1 MAISSIIL
9 VMVLCLIAEGFFSGS
24 EIAIVSA
31 DNMRLR
37 HEAAKGSRGAQ
48 LALKMLEKPE
58 WLLATTLIGTN
69 ISVVTNTTMATALMI
84 NLFGENGSWFAVLLV
99 APLIWVFGEIVPKSI
114 FQQRADEL
122 TPYVIFPLKGASY
135 LFYPI
140 LLVFTFLT
148 KMLSRILGDQ
158 EKNPFTLREEIMTMM
173 NMSVESPSGIQSA
186 EKDMISRMFGFSE
199 TTAEQIMVPLIDVV
213 AVEKN
218 ISCGKAMKVAVKKA
232 YKRLPVYDERVDQ
245 IVGILDAFELL
256 DRGARRPIADLIR
269 PVRYVPES
277 KSIKDLLIE
286 FRLDGDSI
294 AVVVDEF
301 GGAEGIVFMEDIMEE
316 IVQEMSDEYHSDERQ
331 TEKIAKNADR
341 DYTVDARIDLDD
353 LVSQLKIDMGNQHRS
368 ATLSGYLLEHLHTIP
383 HTGQHFE
390 IRGIKYTILK
400 STPQTIDVVKIHW

>member
-9 VMVLCLIAEGFFSGS
+9 VMVFCLIAEGFFSGS

-37 HEAAKGSRGAQ
+37 HKAAKGSRGAQ

-99 APLIWVFGEIVPKSI
+99 APLIWVFGEIVPKSV

-122 TPYVIFPLKGASY
+122 TPYVIFPLKAASY

-148 KMLSRILGDQ
+148 KLLSRMLGDHD
-158 EKNPFTLREEIMTMM
+158 KNPFTLREEIISMM
-173 NMSVESPSGIQSA
+173 NMSVESTSGIQSA
-186 EKDMISRMFGFSE
+186 EKDMIRRMFRFSE
-199 TTAEQIMVPLIDVV
+199 TSVEQIMIPLIDIV
-213 AVEKN
+213 AVEKS
-218 ISCGKAMKVAVKKA
+218 ITCGRAMKVAVKLA
-232 YKRLPVYDERVDQ
+232 HKRLPVYDERIDQ
-245 IVGILDAFELL
+245 IIGILDTFELL
-256 DRGARRPIADLIR
+256 DKGARKSIDKLIK

-277 KSIKDLLIE
+277 KSIKDLLIN
-286 FRLDGDSI
+286 FRLDGDTM

-301 GGAEGIVFMEDIMEE
+301 GGAEGVVFMEDIMEE
-316 IVQEMSDEYHSDERQ
+316 VVQDIDDEYDSGKQ
-331 TEKIAKNADR
+331 PPEKIVKNADH
-341 DYTVDARIDLDD
+341 DYTVDGRIDIND
-353 LVSQLKIDMGNQHRS
+353 LINQLKISLGNDYRS
-368 ATLSGYLLEHLHTIP
+368 ATLSGYLLEHLHAIP
-383 HTGQHFE
+383 NTGQYFE
-390 IRGIKYTILK
+390 VRGIKYTIIK
-400 STPQTIDVVKIHW
+400 STPQTIDVVRIQW